1 MDQLIQALTQA
12 SLWIQLPLVLLVVL
26 PIAGVVAVVLLRI
39 IDAVGVGFSA
49 AFRGR
54 AEKEVR

>member
-12 SLWIQLPLVLLVVL
+12 SIWIQLPLVLLVVL

-39 IDAVGVGFSA
+39 IDAVGVGLSTT
-49 AFRGR
+49 FRR
-54 AEKEVR
+54 QAEKEVR